1 MNKALQ
7 IFGTILGF
15 CLAIAMII
23 PIKIAVMKIENEI
36 LALVVLF
43 FLVVFIATTIALLFQ
58 RIFFKE
64 ERESFPENSICKRIK
79 HPELNAYLIERK
91 DSCE

>member
-15 CLAIAMII
+15 CLAIAIMI
-23 PIKIAVMKIENEI
+23 PVKIAVMKIENPI
-36 LALVVLF
+36 IALIVLF
-43 FLVVFIATTIALLFQ
+43 FLVMFIATAITLLFQ

-64 ERESFPENSICKRIK
+64 DRE
-79 HPELNAYLIERK
+79 
-91 DSCE
+91 